1 MEEKE
6 TVSFQVHEGAMTR
19 MERSNR
25 RLLIALVVVVVV
37 MLINNIAWIAFED
50 HRQDIQQVTYEKQ
63 TEQDS

>member
-25 RLLIALVVVVVV
+25 RLLIALVVVVIV
-37 MLINNIAWIAFED
+37 MLLNNVAWISFED
-50 HRQDIQQVTYEKQ
+50 HRQNIQQVIYETQ

>member
-1 MEEKE
+1 MEERE
-6 TVSFQVHEGAMTR
+6 VVSFQVHEGAMTR

-37 MLINNIAWIAFED
+37 MLLNNIVWIAFEN
-50 HRQDIQQVTYEKQ
+50 HRQDVQVTYETQ